1 MRLLDR
7 LINFV
12 FSLAMLIIAT
22 VILLVI
28 FQLVDSN
35 YINSLI
41 NDYVWN
47 ADYKMIVGI
56 TSGIVFLAALKTTI
70 FLSDF
75 KKKRKIP
82 IMVGTNNGNVQIASE
97 TIESTAKAV
106 AYTHEEVKEAN
117 VKMMNRTKGVEI
129 YMSLLVAQDTNIRE
143 LTRQIQEEVKEK
155 IHDTTGVLVLNTD
168 IKIKNI
174 VEKNKKVAVNK
185 EEVMAA
191 PEEKK
196 EEVLVN
202 GENHPEESANA
213 VEETTNEANQE

>member
-70 FLSDF
+70 FF
-75 KKKRKIP
+75 
-82 IMVGTNNGNVQIASE
+82 T
-97 TIESTAKAV
+97 
-106 AYTHEEVKEAN
+106 
-117 VKMMNRTKGVEI
+117 
-129 YMSLLVAQDTNIRE
+129 
-143 LTRQIQEEVKEK
+143 
-155 IHDTTGVLVLNTD
+155 
-168 IKIKNI
+168 
-174 VEKNKKVAVNK
+174 
-185 EEVMAA
+185 
-191 PEEKK
+191 
-196 EEVLVN
+196 
-202 GENHPEESANA
+202 
-213 VEETTNEANQE
+213 